1 MSHFITNFADV
12 VRIPKPQIRNH
23 ELNTV
28 VTSCKRF
35 METVCQNRNIQI
47 IMELDE
53 VSPVVRLDSSLFE
66 QVLVNIIKNAAES
79 IGRDG
84 KIYIRTSR
92 NPVCLEIADT
102 GKGIDKE
109 TEKKLFSPFFSTKPN
124 GQGIGL
130 IFIREVLQKQN
141 CSFSLRT
148 YTDGLTR
155 FRILFE

>member
-1 MSHFITNFADV
+1 MKQAQ
-12 VRIPKPQIRNH
+12 KLQK
-23 ELNTV
+23 EM
-28 VTSCKRF
+28 
-35 METVCQNRNIQI
+35 METKKI
-47 IMELDE
+47 IDE
-53 VSPVVRLDSSLFE
+53 TVFTGESSFVKVNVYGNKKIKEIMIEEKDLSSDDIEMLQDMIVVAINDAM
-66 QVLVNIIKNAAES
+66 NK
-79 IGRDG
+79 
-84 KIYIRTSR
+84 
-92 NPVCLEIADT
+92 
-102 GKGIDKE
+102 IDKE

>member
-1 MSHFITNFADV
+1 MQELQFMY
-12 VRIPKPQIRNH
+12 P
-23 ELNTV
+23 ELNLIPDEVLDGIQVYNFSQYVKELKV
-28 VTSCKRF
+28 VKKYIDPSRKMLKCGYHD
-35 METVCQNRNIQI
+35 EI
-47 IMELDE
+47 IELDDRAMQFFINHYTE
-53 VSPVVRLDSSLFE
+53 DS
-66 QVLVNIIKNAAES
+66 
-79 IGRDG
+79 
-84 KIYIRTSR
+84 IYDVKDEHYLIYKKKF
-92 NPVCLEIADT
+92 N
-102 GKGIDKE
+102 KE